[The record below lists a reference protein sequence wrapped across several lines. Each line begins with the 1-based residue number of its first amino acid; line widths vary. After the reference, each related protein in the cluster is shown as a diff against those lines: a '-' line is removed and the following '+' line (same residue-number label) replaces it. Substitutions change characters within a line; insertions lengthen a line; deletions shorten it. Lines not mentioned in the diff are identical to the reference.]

1 MNIIPPIPSA
11 ITFNNGVVNNE
22 AARRENT
29 IKETVPALTQ
39 SENSGAEKGLGSEF
53 DRAKNPGQTPSAL
66 TYDRPQAN
74 QNQNLDGQ
82 TAQKDNG
89 NEQSAGR
96 EDAESRQQEQQQEA
110 DEKQIT
116 ELKQRDLEVRAHEK
130 AHAAMGGQFAAAPQ
144 FELTAGP
151 DGRQYATDGEVSI
164 DISEEST
171 PEETIR
177 KMQQVKAAALAPA
190 EPSPQDL
197 RVAAEASQKAVEAR
211 NEVAQAKAEQA
222 DEAFTRAT
230 PSNLAESPSKDV
242 SSIGPETPSLS
253 EITDNIEVSIP
264 TRTLEASTLEVRALK
279 EDSLESA
286 ENQSDETLLAEQ
298 IKLFNDNRDQNIV
311 RRLAVIENFYQQV
324 TAPRSEG
331 FQQSA

>member
-1 MNIIPPIPSA
+1 MNIIPPIPSN

-29 IKETVPALTQ
+29 VKETVPALTQ

-53 DRAKNPGQTPSAL
+53 DRAKTPGQTPPAL
-66 TYDRPQAN
+66 TYERPQAN
-74 QNQNLDGQ
+74 QNQSLEGQ
-82 TAQKDNG
+82 TGQSKDNA
-89 NEQSAGR
+89 NDESAGR
-96 EDAESRQQEQQQEA
+96 EEAEGRQQDQQQQT
-110 DEKQIT
+110 DDSQLN

-130 AHAAMGGQFAAAPQ
+130 AHAAIGGQYAAAPQ
-144 FELTAGP
+144 YDFKAGP

-164 DISEEST
+164 DISEGST

-197 RVAAEASQKAVEAR
+197 RVAAEASQKSVEAR
-211 NEVAQAKAEQA
+211 NEIAQEATEQA
-222 DEAFTRAT
+222 GEAFERAI
-230 PSNLAESPSKDV
+230 PANLSKPADQAQSV
-242 SSIGPETPSLS
+242 NSAIPSLS
-253 EITDNIEVSIP
+253 ETTDNIEVSIP
-264 TRTLEASTLEVRALK
+264 TRTLEKDQLDIA
-279 EDSLESA
+279 D
-286 ENQSDETLLAEQ
+286 NQTDDAVLAEQ
-298 IKLFNDNRDQNIV
+298 IQLFNANRDQNIV

>member
-1 MNIIPPIPSA
+1 MNIIPPIPSN
-11 ITFNNGVVNNE
+11 IIFNNGVVNNE

-29 IKETVPALTQ
+29 VKETVPALTQ

-53 DRAKNPGQTPSAL
+53 DRAKTPGQTPPAL
-66 TYDRPQAN
+66 TYERPQAN
-74 QNQNLDGQ
+74 QNQGLEGQ
-82 TAQKDNG
+82 TGQNKDNA
-89 NEQSAGR
+89 NDESAGR
-96 EDAESRQQEQQQEA
+96 EEAEGRQQEQQQQN
-110 DEKQIT
+110 DDSQLN

-130 AHAAMGGQFAAAPQ
+130 AHAAIGGQYTAAPQ
-144 FELTAGP
+144 YEFKAGP

-164 DISEEST
+164 DISEGST

-197 RVAAEASQKAVEAR
+197 RVAAEASQKSVEAR
-211 NEVAQAKAEQA
+211 NEIAREAAEQA
-222 DEAFTRAT
+222 GEAFERAI
-230 PSNLAESPSKDV
+230 PANLSKPADQEAQSV
-242 SSIGPETPSLS
+242 TSAIPSLS
-253 EITDNIEVSIP
+253 ETTDNIEVSIP
-264 TRTLEASTLEVRALK
+264 KRTLEKDQLDVADNKTDDAV
-279 EDSLESA
+279 
-286 ENQSDETLLAEQ
+286 LAEQ
-298 IKLFNDNRDQNIV
+298 IQLFNANRDQNIV

>member
-29 IKETVPALTQ
+29 VKETVPAPTLGEK
-39 SENSGAEKGLGSEF
+39 SAAEKGLGSEF
-53 DRAKNPGQTPSAL
+53 DRAKTPGQAPPAL
-66 TYDRPQAN
+66 TYERPQAQPN
-74 QNQNLDGQ
+74 QSQLADGQ

-89 NEQSAGR
+89 SEQSAGR
-96 EDAESRQQEQQQEA
+96 EDAEGRQQDQQQQA
-110 DEKQIT
+110 NEKQLN
-116 ELKQRDLEVRAHEK
+116 ELKLRDLEVRTHEK
-130 AHAAMGGQFAAAPQ
+130 AHASLGGQYASAPQ

-164 DISEEST
+164 DISEGST

-197 RVAAEASQKAVEAR
+197 RVAAEASQKSVEAR
-211 NEVAQAKAEQA
+211 NEIAQTAADKAG
-222 DEAFTRAT
+222 EAFERALPPSLAQPSQDPSSTRA
-230 PSNLAESPSKDV
+230 E
-242 SSIGPETPSLS
+242 IPSLS

-264 TRTLEASTLEVRALK
+264 TRTLEKSTLEIADSQTDEVLLK
-279 EDSLESA
+279 E
-286 ENQSDETLLAEQ
+286 Q
-298 IKLFNDNRDQNIV
+298 IELFNANRDQNIV
-311 RRLAVIENFYQQV
+311 RRLAVIENYYQQV
-324 TAPRSEG
+324 TAPHTEG
-331 FQQSA
+331 FKQTA